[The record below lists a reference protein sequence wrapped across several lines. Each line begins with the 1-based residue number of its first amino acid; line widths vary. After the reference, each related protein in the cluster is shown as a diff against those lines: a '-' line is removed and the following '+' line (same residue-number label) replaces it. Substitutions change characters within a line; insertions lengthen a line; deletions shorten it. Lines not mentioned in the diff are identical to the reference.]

1 MNKIKFVKTIEEYNN
16 LVDCE
21 LQSLPRVISITREI
35 SDYIK
40 NNLGEYN
47 CLSIIEI
54 YNSDYKLDELID
66 NVICDK
72 AVLIMIYNNT
82 EEHISENLINKM
94 YANNIIILKV
104 NN

>member
-1 MNKIKFVKTIEEYNN
+1 MNKIKFVNTIEEYNN

-21 LQSLPRVISITREI
+21 FQSLPRVISITRDI
-35 SDYIK
+35 ADYIK
-40 NNLGEYN
+40 NNLVEDN

-54 YNSDYKLDELID
+54 HNSDYKLDELID

-72 AVLIMIYNNT
+72 ATLIMIYNNT
-82 EEHISENLINKM
+82 EELISDNLINKM
-94 YANNIIILKV
+94 YANNIIILKI